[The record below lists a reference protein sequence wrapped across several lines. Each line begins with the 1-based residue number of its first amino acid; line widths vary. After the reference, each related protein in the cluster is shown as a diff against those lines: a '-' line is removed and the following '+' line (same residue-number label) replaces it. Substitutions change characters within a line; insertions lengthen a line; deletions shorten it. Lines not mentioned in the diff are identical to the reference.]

1 MNTDGSWQRLTYL
14 IKPLTSLNSPKNIT
28 LPLPAMCESSSMMDL
43 CPSFAWRL
51 CLLTL
56 MKRVFC
62 LPERFGSVAIITLC
76 AIHCQVNP
84 SGFGFPWQCSHTA
97 DHWWLGCAMFELPLH
112 LKEHHLGQVWGVHTP
127 LLYCHWI
134 YTTPHV
140 FHRVTESTL
149 ERPLRSSGPSISP
162 CLTKWTSQQLVSLH
176 SILSCKNLWVFP
188 TICVLLC
195 EVFCVC

>member
-1 MNTDGSWQRLTYL
+1 MNTDGSWQLLTYL

-62 LPERFGSVAIITLC
+62 LPERFGSVAIFTLW

-97 DHWWLGCAMFELPLH
+97 DHWWLGCACLSCPCTSKSTTLAKSGEFTLLCCTAIGFIRLLMF
-112 LKEHHLGQVWGVHTP
+112 
-127 LLYCHWI
+127 
-134 YTTPHV
+134 
-140 FHRVTESTL
+140 FTESQNQHW
-149 ERPLRSSGPSISP
+149 
-162 CLTKWTSQQLVSLH
+162 KDH
-176 SILSCKNLWVFP
+176 
-188 TICVLLC
+188 
-195 EVFCVC
+195 